1 MGSAP
6 SRVVSG
12 GTFVTVG
19 VEPSAVPTCTEA
31 DCEERATFE
40 LHLPWAEN
48 RVVCAGHA
56 RVLGRQ
62 DGVVADPLP
71 EADDELP

>member
-1 MGSAP
+1 MA
-6 SRVVSG
+6 
-12 GTFVTVG
+12 
-19 VEPSAVPTCTEA
+19 TCSEHG
-31 DCEERATFE
+31 CQKRATFE
-40 LHLPWAEN
+40 LHLPWTEN

-62 DGVVADPLP
+62 DGVVADALP